1 MIPTSTVIA
10 IHHNF
15 QHIPESLNV
24 QQEKVWALVDQYLLH
39 RVKSRT
45 PA

>member
-15 QHIPESLNV
+15 QHLPESLNV
-24 QQEKVWALVDQYLLH
+24 QQDKALKLVHMWMLQ
-39 RVKSRT
+39 RVKSKV
-45 PA
+45 AG